1 MNDNKNKKH
10 KNIPGVNESAPEG
23 LTIPAC
29 SASDHIKVHIVQG
42 ANDLT
47 VFFILIFYSN
57 ERTVPNTI
65 EKWQNQMQSN
75 NTNTSMYT

>member
-1 MNDNKNKKH
+1 MA
-10 KNIPGVNESAPEG
+10 NESAPEG

-57 ERTVPNTI
+57 EP
-65 EKWQNQMQSN
+65 
-75 NTNTSMYT
+75 